1 MWATFFLSVN
11 RNHFVLGLCQ
21 FLSIWSFWSY
31 KIWRIMVVFST
42 HDVTVTWHEINPGLF
57 IDFVHRL
64 CYVWLWY
71 KFIKNIES
79 IYNAIHLNIKISNVG
94 IYVFLPNNILKI
106 KRNWK
111 YLKKSVFIRS
121 RHLIWWRLWYYAKY
135 VN

>member
-1 MWATFFLSVN
+1 MGHFFLSVN
-11 RNHFVLGLCQ
+11 WNHLILGLCQ

-31 KIWRIMVVFST
+31 KIWRIVVVLST
-42 HDVTVTWHEINPGLF
+42 YDVTVTWHVTNPGLF
-57 IDFVHRL
+57 FDSARLIGFVVYQYDISLSKTSNR
-64 CYVWLWY
+64 
-71 KFIKNIES
+71 S
-79 IYNAIHLNIKISNVG
+79 TTLNIKISNVG

-121 RHLIWWRLWYYAKY
+121 RHLLWWRLWYYAKY